1 MIETLPPTRQERWE
15 LIKQIAVLY
24 REPKKNSLTKFAS
37 AEECQIQLGIQLPAA
52 LLEWYAVA
60 SEISDLWTGQETL
73 VEPQAL
79 RLQKE
84 GLVIVIENQAC
95 WECFI
100 TMDNMTESDPPVMGY
115 SLGSSPQSVSPA
127 VSIFALQFLLYETF
141 LSGRHSYYGGPYGVE
156 GKQRGYLQ
164 EQFKKCDLPD
174 LTLWEKIEF
183 YERNDVFLMLM
194 WDSMYEDYA
203 YWAIAAQSAESYRT
217 TLKEFQALGFSFE
230 DADSSQIALY

>member
-15 LIKQIAVLY
+15 LIKQIATFY
-24 REPKKNSLTKFAS
+24 REPKKDSLFKFAS
-37 AEECQIQLGIQLPAA
+37 AEECQTRLGIQLPVA
-52 LLEWYAVA
+52 LLEWYAIA
-60 SEISDLWTGQETL
+60 NEISDLWTGQDTL

-84 GLVIVIENQAC
+84 GLVIVVENQAC

-100 TMDNMTESDPPVMGY
+100 TIDNMMESDPPVMGY
-115 SLGSSPQSVSPA
+115 SIDSSPQPVSPA

-141 LSGRHSYYGGPYGVE
+141 LNGPHSYFGGPYGVE
-156 GKQRGYLQ
+156 GQQLCYLQ

-183 YERNDVFLMLM
+183 YERNDVFLMLS

-203 YWAIAAQSAESYRT
+203 YWAIAAQSAESYRA

-230 DADSSQIALY
+230 DDDPS